1 MQLVQKTRK
10 NIRELAIG
18 YLPDAALYSQE
29 ILNVLGNPGED
40 MLRRDELNEEDE
52 SAIKLLRD
60 IEERSVFDDIQVNF
74 KAVLE
79 EGGNQLN
86 TSVELER
93 AKELLSAYNEEVSD
107 ILAQR
112 YDECKL
118 IIEDYYRRQIHQFK

>member
-1 MQLVQKTRK
+1 
-10 NIRELAIG
+10 
-18 YLPDAALYSQE
+18 
-29 ILNVLGNPGED
+29 VLGNPGED

-107 ILAQR
+107 ILA
-112 YDECKL
+112 
-118 IIEDYYRRQIHQFK
+118 